1 MATRLQRVVSSET
14 IAAVA
19 TPSGQ
24 GGVGIVRI
32 SGSKLGTFA
41 AAILGR
47 QPKARFAT
55 FSEFLGSDGSV
66 IDSGIALYFQAPNS
80 YTGEDVLELQGHGGP
95 VVMHMLLRRCIELGA
110 RLAEPGEFTRR
121 AFLNGKIDLT
131 QAESVADVISAAS
144 ERAVR
149 CAMRSLRGE
158 FSDSVR
164 DIDGGLLELR
174 KFVEATLDFPEEEID
189 AADKADIS
197 GRLDE
202 LVEKLALTLERT
214 RKGSVLRDGVKAVLA
229 GRPNVGK
236 SSLMNR
242 LAGEEI
248 SIVTAIPGTTRD
260 VLRHS
265 ITLGGIPV
273 HFIDTAGLRDTSDE
287 VEALGVRKSWGEIED
302 ADFVLFVAD
311 ATVGW
316 TSDDETLFGRL
327 PRDLPT
333 IVIFNK
339 VDLVDANVL
348 DGIQAPL
355 GEKAFVSAKTGK
367 GIAQLK
373 EFAQRTSGLT
383 SSAEDVLLGRARH
396 VEALERSYS
405 ALIGA
410 RSSIGAPELMAE
422 ELRMAHHAFGAI
434 TGEVSADDLLGE
446 IFSSFCIGK

>member
-1 MATRLQRVVSSET
+1 MGSPET

-19 TPSGQ
+19 TPPGQ

-32 SGSKLGTFA
+32 SGSELGSFS

-55 FSEFLGSDGSV
+55 HAEFLGGDGSV
-66 IDSGIALYFQAPNS
+66 IDSGIALYFPGPNS

-121 AFLNGKIDLT
+121 AFLNGKIDLA

-144 ERAVR
+144 ESAAR
-149 CAMRSLRGE
+149 CAIRSLRGE

-164 DIDGGLLELR
+164 EIDGGLLELR

-197 GRLDE
+197 GRLNGLID
-202 LVEKLALTLERT
+202 KLSRTLQRT
-214 RKGSVLRDGVKAVLA
+214 RQGSVLRDGVKAVLA

-260 VLRHS
+260 VLKHS
-265 ITLGGIPV
+265 ISLGGIPV
-273 HFIDTAGLRDTSDE
+273 HFVDTAGLRDTTDE
-287 VEALGVRKSWGEIED
+287 VEAIGVRKSWSEIED

-311 ATVGW
+311 AGIGW
-316 TSDDETLFGRL
+316 TSDDEALFRRL
-327 PRDLPT
+327 PKDLPT
-333 IVIFNK
+333 IIIFNK
-339 VDLVDANVL
+339 VDLVDPATVKAA
-348 DGIQAPL
+348 QSPM
-355 GEKAFVSAKTGK
+355 GEKVFVSAKTGL
-367 GIAQLK
+367 GIGQLR
-373 EFAQRTSGLT
+373 EFAQRASGLT
-383 SSAEDVLLGRARH
+383 SSVEDVFLGRARH

-405 ALIGA
+405 ALISA
-410 RSSIGAPELMAE
+410 RQLISAPELMAE
-422 ELRMAHHAFGAI
+422 ELRMAHHAFGTI
-434 TGEVSADDLLGE
+434 TGEVTADDLLGE
-446 IFSSFCIGK
+446 IFASFCIGK